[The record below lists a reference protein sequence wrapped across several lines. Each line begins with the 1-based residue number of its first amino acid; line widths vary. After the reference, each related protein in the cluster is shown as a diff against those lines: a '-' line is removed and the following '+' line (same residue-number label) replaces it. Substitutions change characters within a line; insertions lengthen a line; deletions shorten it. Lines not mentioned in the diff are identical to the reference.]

1 MPIWERAGLPNTTL
15 GPSSGAG
22 IPVGA
27 PMPYLASGAGV
38 ASRLVVGGQEFI
50 RAGLPLV
57 PYSPNYAAVAAAN
70 PLLARFGRRL
80 DLGLTSAGTT
90 PTYRL
95 IWDGTRYQLFEQ
107 QFGPGELQTVRNSTN
122 LSTWSAA
129 ENIIA
134 LGSGDFVHGGV
145 VGYGG
150 AWAGVFQDG
159 FRLRLVTGSTGGGSL
174 RLALTAN
181 AIFTPQPSNIE
192 FDGTTGAILF
202 TDGTA
207 QVARR
212 TATSPDGVWTA
223 SARTGTS
230 VNTESSLAGSG
241 SVWVAIARASGP
253 SIRSS
258 TDAIDWTARTLTV
271 PATLSLFSPRG
282 TNLVWTGSTF
292 LAAFAD
298 NLTQQIFTARS
309 ADGITWALDSAPV
322 PGLSGAANAATPDM
336 CLCTDRAGRV
346 ALAVGFDNQS
356 ASIAYSTDSGVNW
369 SMARLPGVVT
379 LRGVTIPSNP
389 VPCGQMN
396 FANGELIL
404 NQVNFS
410 GSGFGRPTLVGA
422 TTSQLSSST
431 PQFVGTPE
439 AITFASGVPAYFRIR

>member
-15 GPSSGAG
+15 GPSSSAG
-22 IPVGA
+22 IPIGA

-38 ASRLVVGGQEFI
+38 ASRLVVGGQEFL
-50 RAGLPLV
+50 RAGSPLV
-57 PYSPNYAAVAAAN
+57 AYNSNYAAVAAAN

-80 DLGLTSAGTT
+80 DLGLSSVGTT
-90 PTYRL
+90 PMYRL
-95 IWDGTRYQLFEQ
+95 IWDGTRYQLFEM
-107 QFGPGELQTVRNSTN
+107 QFAPGELQTVRNSTN

-129 ENIIA
+129 ETVIA
-134 LGSGDFVHGGV
+134 LGASEPAHGGV

-159 FRLRLVTGSTGGGSL
+159 FRLRLVTGSTGAGSQ
-174 RLALTAN
+174 RTALTAN
-181 AIFTPQPSNIE
+181 SIFTPQPSNIE

-212 TATSPDGVWTA
+212 TAASPDGVWTA
-223 SARTGTS
+223 SARTGAS
-230 VNTESSLAGSG
+230 VSTESSLAGSG
-241 SVWVAIARASGP
+241 TVWVAIARASGP

-271 PATLSLFSPRG
+271 PASLSLFSPRG

-292 LAAFAD
+292 LAAFID

-309 ADGITWALDSAPV
+309 TDGITWALDSAPV
-322 PGLSGAANAATPDM
+322 PGLIGGASASATDM
-336 CLCTDRAGRV
+336 CICTDRAGRV

-379 LRGVTIPSNP
+379 LRGVTIPNNP

-422 TTSQLSSST
+422 TTSQLASST